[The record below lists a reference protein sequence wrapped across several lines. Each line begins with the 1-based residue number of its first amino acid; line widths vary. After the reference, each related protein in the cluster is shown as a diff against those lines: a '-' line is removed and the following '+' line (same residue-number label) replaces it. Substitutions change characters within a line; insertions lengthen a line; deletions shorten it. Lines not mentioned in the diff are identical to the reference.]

1 MAKPTFGLAQLKN
14 KENKMVKQESS
25 WSCLDCGATTT
36 DPNHM
41 LIIYFHEDCPK
52 RNKRNK

>member
-36 DPNHM
+36 DPSHM
-41 LIIYFHEDCPK
+41 LIKYFHKDCPA
-52 RNKRNK
+52 RNK